1 MALENTVSDSYSTI
15 YYKEHP
21 VHVTDF
27 DDGVELPWLLIL
39 PLIILIAA
47 IIYLMTLPPSKKDA
61 PKTVREQ
68 VNGAFDQVNQEANL
82 YNRDYV
88 VGPLEKVR
96 KKVIDIL
103 DKEDI
108 K

>member
-1 MALENTVSDSYSTI
+1 MSDSYSTI
-15 YYKEHP
+15 YYEERP
-21 VHVTDF
+21 THVAPSDIGA
-27 DDGVELPWLLIL
+27 DVPWLLII
-39 PLIILIAA
+39 PLLILVAA
-47 IIYLMTLPPSKKDA
+47 IIYIMTLPASKKDP

-68 VNGAFDQVNQEANL
+68 VNSAFDQVNQEANL

-88 VGPLEKVR
+88 IGPLEKVR

-108 K
+108 S